1 MRRLQIGLVGI
12 VGLVVVLAGFAAA
25 QGEAPNAT
33 LSLSEGSVAAGI
45 GFAWGAGTL
54 TYQGK
59 TYPVRVGGL
68 SVGDVG
74 VTRVSATGKVYHLAE
89 LSNFSGTY
97 TAVGVG
103 GTLGGG
109 GGVTAM
115 RNQNGVVIELTGA
128 TQGLNIKLS
137 VEGVRLTLAN

>member
-1 MRRLQIGLVGI
+1 MRSLQIGLVGI
-12 VGLVVVLAGFAAA
+12 LGLVVVLAGSTAA
-25 QGEAPNAT
+25 QGEQPDAI
-33 LSLSEGSVAAGI
+33 LSLSQGSVAAGI
-45 GFAWGAGTL
+45 GFNWGSGTL

-59 TYPVRVGGL
+59 EYAVKVGGL

-74 VTRVSATGKVYHLAE
+74 VTRASATGKVYHLGE
-89 LSNFSGTY
+89 LSQFSGTY

-115 RNQNGVVIELTGA
+115 RNQNGVVIELTGV